1 MKKIIL
7 LAILFATIVAG
18 YAQSPD
24 NFFVGPYEVDYK
36 GKGDFKFRLRKG
48 IDLYKYFDLKRDTVI
63 QKNVINVIEEN
74 RKSVS
79 NPVKRGI
86 QASVFM
92 SLPRFAV
99 SGNSNVFGVS
109 GSWKQ
114 QFGKKYYWNAGLS
127 LGYLYGEYSSPS
139 YREDAMIEIGIPLSV
154 EFACLDYKK
163 SSVYAGIGLTPT
175 FYSTLKADEIDEN
188 GATVDGEKDSGFL
201 IAPRVDFGGYIPL
214 SKHILRVGIFAE
226 YKINCSGDVNIYKER
241 IGRAFVGANVGI
253 IF

>member
-7 LAILFATIVAG
+7 SAILFAAAVAG
-18 YAQSPD
+18 YAQRPD
-24 NFFVGPYEVDYK
+24 KLEIGPYEVEYFGEGDYK
-36 GKGDFKFRLRKG
+36 ARLRKG

-63 QKNVINVIEEN
+63 KKNVIMPNP
-74 RKSVS
+74 KSES
-79 NPVKRGI
+79 NPVKCGI

-99 SGNSNVFGVS
+99 SGNSNMFGVS

-139 YREDAMIEIGIPLSV
+139 YREDAMIEVGIPLSV

-188 GATVDGEKDSGFL
+188 GATVNGEKDSGFL